1 MPTLPKGAIRVEHV
15 WKKFRADRTAPLFY
29 DQFLR
34 MRRSF
39 TNGTR
44 RDYRWVLKDINLS
57 VEPGGT
63 LGLIGINGSGKTTL
77 LKIISKVTYQS
88 AGQCQVEGRMGALL
102 SVTSGIHPDLTG
114 RENVYLYGAV
124 LGMRRKISHQRFD
137 QIVEFAGLS
146 DAIDRQV
153 KFFSLG
159 MQMRLGFSI
168 AAFLEPDILLVDEV
182 LSVGDANFQQKCIQ
196 RIEEVVRQGT
206 TLVYVSH
213 DLSSVEATCQQSMWL
228 ADARVRAA
236 GPTRE
241 VAALYRSSVQEDA
254 SVATSNDGVVRLL
267 KSSITGPDGG
277 PVLSLEDAQVRMTL
291 NCARVGRSRPL
302 RRDLTRNGLP
312 HIHHQTP
319 RDVPGRR
326 LRGHVQ
332 TAQHP
337 PAQGWLLRLDRD
349 DELRQVGRQPL
360 APLEAGRLLRR
371 LRTGD
376 PRARQ
381 KGSWWRPR
389 SMSAPR
395 GTSTDHF
402 SKSATGRMH
411 GVGLIRPV
419 VRRVCRTSGSTHAAA
434 TG

>member
-1 MPTLPKGAIRVEHV
+1 LPTLPKGAIRVEHV

-39 TNGTR
+39 GNGTR

-88 AGQCQVEGRMGALL
+88 AGLCQVEGRMGALL

-137 QIVEFAGLS
+137 QIVEFAGLA

-213 DLSSVEATCQQSMWL
+213 DLTSVEATCQQAMWL

-291 NCARVGRSRPL
+291 NSPESVEADLFVGISLGTAFPIFITKHHGIFPSGDFEVTCRLHNIPL
-302 RRDLTRNGLP
+302 PKGGYSVWTAMTSFGKWADTPLLP
-312 HIHHQTP
+312 WKP
-319 RDVPGRR
+319 VVSFDAFGPEV
-326 LRGHVQ
+326 LD
-332 TAQHP
+332 P
-337 PAQGWLLRLDRD
+337 PEGVMVA
-349 DELRQVGRQPL
+349 
-360 APLEAGRLLRR
+360 APLHV
-371 LRTGD
+371 
-376 PRARQ
+376 
-381 KGSWWRPR
+381 
-389 SMSAPR
+389 
-395 GTSTDHF
+395 GTTWD
-402 SKSATGRMH
+402 
-411 GVGLIRPV
+411 ID
-419 VRRVCRTSGSTHAAA
+419 
-434 TG
+434 